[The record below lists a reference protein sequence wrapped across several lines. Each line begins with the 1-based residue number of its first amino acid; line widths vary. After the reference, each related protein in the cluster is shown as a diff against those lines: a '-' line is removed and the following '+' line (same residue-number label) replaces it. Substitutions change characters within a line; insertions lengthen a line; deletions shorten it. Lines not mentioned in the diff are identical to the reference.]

1 MVLQWNCMTL
11 CPGLHNELFFLSDK
25 AVSFSGDVFTLLVPY
40 ASSQLWSLLVMG
52 VEMCLPDLS
61 IWHFNC
67 QVYCLW
73 FSFRT
78 DTAAEFMMNREILL
92 SKRKTFKKGVVKKS
106 QTIESKIY
114 FAKKKNQHPN
124 TCIYL
129 HLFMKCLISHYKMPK
144 AAGLILHLKHWAMFC
159 ILLMGLMKYR
169 GWAEENCTVS
179 VV

>member
-114 FAKKKNQHPN
+114 FAKKKKP
-124 TCIYL
+124 TPKYL
-129 HLFMKCLISHYKMPK
+129 HLPASFYEVFNITLQNAKGCRSDPASKTLSNVLYSAYGSNEIQGMSGRKLYC
-144 AAGLILHLKHWAMFC
+144 
-159 ILLMGLMKYR
+159 
-169 GWAEENCTVS
+169 
-179 VV
+179 